1 MWFFLECLI
10 ILYTLKQETSVDFW
24 CGHTVISEW
33 RTLLLPFTVKHILS
47 LSIFLFW
54 EGKRSFHLKKSLSTV
69 TNLSLLYTSFF
80 SSQPSPLYF
89 SVFTPTWTSATP
101 EGEVRVSRELNLTL
115 GGLCFS
121 SVCKGIFRLAVSEKP
136 DRPHNVWG
144 WVSISCEV
152 ESMRLK
158 YIKASSPGTWVLI
171 LFQPLTN
178 YLPLE
183 GDLTFL
189 GLSFLFG
196 NLI

>member
-1 MWFFLECLI
+1 MLGGSTSQRTDCSFFF
-10 ILYTLKQETSVDFW
+10 TFHSF
-24 CGHTVISEW
+24 
-33 RTLLLPFTVKHILS
+33 LLLPEDSWPAS
-47 LSIFLFW
+47 LFPS
-54 EGKRSFHLKKSLSTV
+54 SH
-69 TNLSLLYTSFF
+69 FF
-80 SSQPSPLYF
+80 PSQPSPLYF